1 MDTDP
6 DVTIQ
11 KAKRP
16 ISDVLNWGQRD
27 RQAVCDWWR
36 VSMGSVCVCALTT
49 KHHKGPH

>member
-16 ISDVLNWGQRD
+16 ISEGLNWGQRD
-27 RQAVCDWWR
+27 RQCVIGG
-36 VSMGSVCVCALTT
+36 VSAWDQFVCVL
-49 KHHKGPH
+49 